1 MIPAAGRA
9 ARRLAVRSRCL
20 ALILAAVAAAGC
32 ASAGHSAPPPRPA
45 AATAAPDPPDTAA
58 LLRVAQAF
66 NDAYDSGGYGAVYD
80 RWDAR
85 SQAIISRTEYI
96 RRHRACPTAPTGAA
110 AAVQDATRGP
120 GGSWHVRY
128 EISGVQLVDTWFYVR
143 RRWVFDIVLSNPDA
157 ARQYRLPFAR
167 YAAAV
172 GCSVH

>member
-1 MIPAAGRA
+1 VTPVAGRA
-9 ARRLAVRSRCL
+9 AERSGVRSRCL
-20 ALILAAVAAAGC
+20 VLILAAIAAAGC
-32 ASAGHSAPPPRPA
+32 SAPGHPAPPRPA
-45 AATAAPDPPDTAA
+45 PTHATPDPGNVTA

-85 SQAIISRTEYI
+85 SQAIISRAEYI

-110 AAVQDATRGP
+110 ARVQDATRGP
-120 GGSWHVRY
+120 GSTWHVRY